1 MAITKR
7 VQRKNMITK
16 VTPETIVIDDEQDLE
31 FTQIDLTFDEFMKV
45 LDKKT
50 QNKILTEVTEKG
62 TSEQNVHLEV
72 KKVYILLNKK
82 MEAIYAQVD
91 KAIYR
96 YGNPETETKDQVKP
110 YEAIFVDGNSVFNLK
125 NIDILDEKEEY
136 GMHDIDDDDDE
147 YSDNNDYNDDTDD
160 DNDDDD
166 NNDDNDDDNDD
177 DKKNEHEPMEID
189 I

>member
-7 VQRKNMITK
+7 VQRNNMITK

-31 FTQIDLTFDEFMKV
+31 FKQIDLIFDEFMKV

-50 QNKILTEVTEKG
+50 QSEILTEVTDKG

-96 YGNPETETKDQVKP
+96 YGNPETKTKDQVKP
-110 YEAIFVDGNSVFNLK
+110 YEAIFVDGNSAFNLK
-125 NIDILDEKEEY
+125 NIDILDEKEDY
-136 GMHDIDDDDDE
+136 DMHDLDDDDDDDDDDE
-147 YSDNNDYNDDTDD
+147 EYNY
-160 DNDDDD
+160 
-166 NNDDNDDDNDD
+166 
-177 DKKNEHEPMEID
+177 
-189 I
+189 